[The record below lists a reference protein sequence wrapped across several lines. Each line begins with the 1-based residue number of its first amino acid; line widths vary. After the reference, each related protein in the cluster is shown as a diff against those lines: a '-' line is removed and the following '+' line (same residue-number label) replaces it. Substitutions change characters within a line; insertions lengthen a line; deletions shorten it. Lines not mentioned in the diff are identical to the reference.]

1 MVGAGAN
8 NSDANTVLL
17 IPASETIDNINTA
30 SGVEVIDSTLTV
42 DLPDLRSH
50 GLVNRSPPNVVLGR
64 GLLDNSLVKR
74 RSASLSTRVGS
85 QGTAGGDSGTGL
97 VDKSIL
103 VKGSD

>member
-1 MVGAGAN
+1 M
-8 NSDANTVLL
+8 
-17 IPASETIDNINTA
+17 
-30 SGVEVIDSTLTV
+30 
-42 DLPDLRSH
+42 
-50 GLVNRSPPNVVLGR
+50 RSPRNSVAGYSGSNVPNVVLGR

-74 RSASLSTRVGS
+74 RSTSLGTRVGS

>member
-1 MVGAGAN
+1 MCAAVAGY
-8 NSDANTVLL
+8 
-17 IPASETIDNINTA
+17 
-30 SGVEVIDSTLTV
+30 SGIHV
-42 DLPDLRSH
+42 
-50 GLVNRSPPNVVLGR
+50 PNVVLGR
-64 GLLDNSLVKR
+64 GFLDNSLVKR